1 MRKIYFSILLI
12 VFSISMFQDIGIASE
27 SKLKL
32 SVPLND
38 CTEIIKGNY
47 KFMTL
52 VNDEDATYN
61 FMDSK
66 ENLEE
71 FTEKN
76 KVVTKVEGKSAISLT
91 MFLVFIIVAN
101 VLGLL
106 IYFVKRK
113 G

>member
-1 MRKIYFSILLI
+1 
-12 VFSISMFQDIGIASE
+12 
-27 SKLKL
+27 
-32 SVPLND
+32 
-38 CTEIIKGNY
+38 
-47 KFMTL
+47 MTL

-61 FMDSK
+61 FTDSK

-76 KVVTKVEGKSAISLT
+76 KVVTKVEDKSTTSLT